1 MINESAVNLAGEVV
15 RLEGLSINGTGA
27 ANTVGIEFKG
37 TYGGS
42 SDGAIEV
49 IGTSVS
55 NFGRVGLLIN
65 GGGSGLSVSV
75 GDDASTLAAETATF
89 SGSGGAN
96 PLDNG
101 TGDIL
106 FFEFTGDAL
115 LRNVAVTGNSASADN
130 GIQISGFQDGV
141 GSANNVL
148 TEIGN
153 VRLENVSVNGT
164 YQKTLVYIQGYNDL
178 TALDFANVNLGALTG
193 TAAGW
198 AALFIDGAPQGGAYA
213 ANGTVDGSIDGTLD
227 LTGVTVIGGIFGT
240 TPNFVAL
247 GSKQIVVN
255 GTLTDDSIVG
265 TSAHEAFIGLAG
277 NDVIAT
283 GGGNDLVLY
292 NVGDG
297 QDTVTD
303 NGGFDTLGLINVDAT
318 LAPSGT
324 AASWTITNTG
334 TTLSVDTDAAGTI
347 DEVAATG
354 FEALAVQLGDGGD
367 TVTLDGNLGAGGAG
381 LFAITVNGGLA
392 GADGADIVD
401 ARTLSSATGIVFN
414 GGAGSDR
421 FVSSNAGGTDTFN
434 GGADGVTGDT
444 VDYSAVTGSGVT
456 VNLSAS
462 GVNSTGAGNDTL
474 INVENVI
481 GTNQAD
487 TFTGSSDNNMFDGRG
502 GAAVDQVNGYT
513 GPGWQIRI
521 NAAGHWV
528 VQNASGD
535 VDELIDIEKVVINGT
550 TYLLVD
556 QQADG
561 GFASVQAA
569 IDAAS
574 GGEVIL
580 IAPGS
585 YVESKVP
592 APHSLS
598 AGGLFIDKPNLTL
611 QGVKADGTPIDTA
624 AGARDFG
631 ATIVS
636 GAQTDFGA
644 NHLVAA
650 SGATIQGLH
659 LKAGAATDNKL
670 LEIWADGFQVLNSFV
685 DTTRAGDVATTAVTI
700 YINEVAG
707 TEIDSYRIEGNILNK
722 GIYVANGT
730 GDAPGTIGTTQ
741 IIRGNTFTGDGSYD
755 GSTDRFDAISV
766 RGEEPGIGWQTQP
779 AQVPLIEDNQVTDN
793 AAPFLFRMREKDATL
808 FPSAAEVAAI
818 VDGNFSAGTTWAY
831 VLDGSDPTKVRLAP
845 RDHDG
850 PGGVDPFH
858 QFAVANS
865 INTHNLGL
873 DPASDPVFGT
883 LVVPSMQAGD
893 IVRVNSGAGTSN
905 QSLLVNDLTI
915 TATSTSADL
924 NLTLG
929 GGVAEVTLADYAPG
943 LGANVD
949 VTGNAAGNIVT
960 GNSGANTINTLGGN
974 DVIDAG
980 GGADIVNAGEGDD
993 IINYTAGDGA
1003 DAVDGGEGAETVGDT
1018 LNVTGSGGDDYIRVS
1033 PTLDGDANLDIDID
1047 AGSNEVPLSASS
1059 STWSMSRKSSSIP
1072 APATTPSWSPAIS
1085 AAPAWRR
1092 APCASAAGPATTRSR

>member
-1 MINESAVNLAGEVV
+1 M
-15 RLEGLSINGTGA
+15 
-27 ANTVGIEFKG
+27 
-37 TYGGS
+37 
-42 SDGAIEV
+42 
-49 IGTSVS
+49 
-55 NFGRVGLLIN
+55 
-65 GGGSGLSVSV
+65 
-75 GDDASTLAAETATF
+75 
-89 SGSGGAN
+89 
-96 PLDNG
+96 
-101 TGDIL
+101 
-106 FFEFTGDAL
+106 
-115 LRNVAVTGNSASADN
+115 
-130 GIQISGFQDGV
+130 
-141 GSANNVL
+141 
-148 TEIGN
+148 
-153 VRLENVSVNGT
+153 
-164 YQKTLVYIQGYNDL
+164 
-178 TALDFANVNLGALTG
+178 
-193 TAAGW
+193 
-198 AALFIDGAPQGGAYA
+198 
-213 ANGTVDGSIDGTLD
+213 
-227 LTGVTVIGGIFGT
+227 
-240 TPNFVAL
+240 
-247 GSKQIVVN
+247 
-255 GTLTDDSIVG
+255 
-265 TSAHEAFIGLAG
+265 
-277 NDVIAT
+277 
-283 GGGNDLVLY
+283 
-292 NVGDG
+292 
-297 QDTVTD
+297 
-303 NGGFDTLGLINVDAT
+303 
-318 LAPSGT
+318 
-324 AASWTITNTG
+324 
-334 TTLSVDTDAAGTI
+334 DTDAAGTI

-659 LKAGAATDNKL
+659 LKAGASTDNKL

-707 TEIDSYRIEGNILNK
+707 TQIDSYRIEGNILNK

-755 GSTDRFDAISV
+755 GSTNRFDAISV

-779 AQVPLIEDNQVTDN
+779 AQVPLIEDNQRHRQCGPVPVPH
-793 AAPFLFRMREKDATL
+793 ARE
-808 FPSAAEVAAI
+808 
-818 VDGNFSAGTTWAY
+818 G
-831 VLDGSDPTKVRLAP
+831 
-845 RDHDG
+845 RD
-850 PGGVDPFH
+850 
-858 QFAVANS
+858 
-865 INTHNLGL
+865 
-873 DPASDPVFGT
+873 
-883 LVVPSMQAGD
+883 VVPVGRRGRRNRRRQLQRRDDVGLCARWLRSHQ
-893 IVRVNSGAGTSN
+893 GA
-905 QSLLVNDLTI
+905 
-915 TATSTSADL
+915 AC
-924 NLTLG
+924 
-929 GGVAEVTLADYAPG
+929 
-943 LGANVD
+943 
-949 VTGNAAGNIVT
+949 AA
-960 GNSGANTINTLGGN
+960 
-974 DVIDAG
+974 
-980 GGADIVNAGEGDD
+980 
-993 IINYTAGDGA
+993 
-1003 DAVDGGEGAETVGDT
+1003 
-1018 LNVTGSGGDDYIRVS
+1018 
-1033 PTLDGDANLDIDID
+1033 
-1047 AGSNEVPLSASS
+1047 
-1059 STWSMSRKSSSIP
+1059 
-1072 APATTPSWSPAIS
+1072 
-1085 AAPAWRR
+1085 
-1092 APCASAAGPATTRSR
+1092 RSRWSRRRRFVPSVRGREFDQHPQSRARSRQRSGVRHPGRAVHAGRRYRPGEQRSGHLQPEPARQ

>member
-1 MINESAVNLAGEVV
+1 MV

-49 IGTSVS
+49 VGTSVS

-213 ANGTVDGSIDGTLD
+213 ANGTAGGSIDGTLD

-318 LAPSGT
+318 LAPSAT

-556 QQADG
+556 QQ
-561 GFASVQAA
+561 S
-569 IDAAS
+569 
-574 GGEVIL
+574 
-580 IAPGS
+580 
-585 YVESKVP
+585 
-592 APHSLS
+592 
-598 AGGLFIDKPNLTL
+598 
-611 QGVKADGTPIDTA
+611 
-624 AGARDFG
+624 R
-631 ATIVS
+631 
-636 GAQTDFGA
+636 
-644 NHLVAA
+644 
-650 SGATIQGLH
+650 
-659 LKAGAATDNKL
+659 
-670 LEIWADGFQVLNSFV
+670 
-685 DTTRAGDVATTAVTI
+685 R
-700 YINEVAG
+700 
-707 TEIDSYRIEGNILNK
+707 
-722 GIYVANGT
+722 
-730 GDAPGTIGTTQ
+730 
-741 IIRGNTFTGDGSYD
+741 
-755 GSTDRFDAISV
+755 
-766 RGEEPGIGWQTQP
+766 
-779 AQVPLIEDNQVTDN
+779 
-793 AAPFLFRMREKDATL
+793 
-808 FPSAAEVAAI
+808 
-818 VDGNFSAGTTWAY
+818 
-831 VLDGSDPTKVRLAP
+831 RL
-845 RDHDG
+845 RLG
-850 PGGVDPFH
+850 PGGDRRGERRRGHPDRAGQLCRKQGPGAALAVRRRPVHRQAEPHPAGRAGRRHADRHRGRCARFRRHHRVRRADRLRCEPPGRGERRDDP
-858 QFAVANS
+858 
-865 INTHNLGL
+865 G
-873 DPASDPVFGT
+873 PAPEGRRRDR
-883 LVVPSMQAGD
+883 Q
-893 IVRVNSGAGTSN
+893 
-905 QSLLVNDLTI
+905 Q
-915 TATSTSADL
+915 
-924 NLTLG
+924 
-929 GGVAEVTLADYAPG
+929 
-943 LGANVD
+943 
-949 VTGNAAGNIVT
+949 AAGN
-960 GNSGANTINTLGGN
+960 LGRRLPGPEQLRRHHPGGRRR
-974 DVIDAG
+974 DDGGDHLHQRG
-980 GGADIVNAGEGDD
+980 GGHPNRQLPHRRQHPQQGDLRRERHRRCSGHDRHDADHPRQHLHG
-993 IINYTAGDGA
+993 
-1003 DAVDGGEGAETVGDT
+1003 
-1018 LNVTGSGGDDYIRVS
+1018 
-1033 PTLDGDANLDIDID
+1033 
-1047 AGSNEVPLSASS
+1047 
-1059 STWSMSRKSSSIP
+1059 
-1072 APATTPSWSPAIS
+1072 
-1085 AAPAWRR
+1085 RR
-1092 APCASAAGPATTRSR
+1092 QL